1 MIENERVLGIV
12 VTDKCGVI
20 KSVSYNGDNLDT
32 NLIGAKWYNA
42 FSIPVEKAQMV
53 ERGESRVFRIC
64 ESGDKLTVFSSYGK
78 DGTICGYHILV
89 EKSCE
94 EEEYSTQ
101 FLNKVS
107 CLGKIV
113 PGIAHEINNPL
124 AYVSGWLQMF
134 FVETNDAD
142 PKKKTYE
149 TLIREFERIA
159 TLANGLL
166 DFTRQTPRSKKIF
179 DINKVIEDIITII
192 GYTMKNENVEIIK
205 SLAPEIVA
213 YGDSNRLKQVF
224 INILQNAREVMPD
237 GGTMYIST
245 SMLQDD
251 SVQIQ
256 FRDTG
261 CGISKEQ
268 LSKIFCHTYTT
279 KADYNG
285 SGLGLSVCKTIIEEF
300 GGTIDLDSKIG
311 EGTVVSIVLA
321 KCPADQDKDHEDVTQ
336 SLNFS
341 HI

>member
-1 MIENERVLGIV
+1 MVENEKVLGIV
-12 VTDKCGVI
+12 VTDKAGVI
-20 KSVSYNGDNLDT
+20 KSVSYSNGDLDAS
-32 NLIGAKWYNA
+32 LIGEKWYSA
-42 FSIPVEKAQMV
+42 FSIPVEETQML
-53 ERGESRVFRIC
+53 EQGNPKIFRMR
-64 ESGDKLTVFSSYGK
+64 ESGDKLTVSRAYNK
-78 DGTICGYHILV
+78 DGNVSGYHILI
-89 EKSCE
+89 ERNC

-134 FVETNDAD
+134 LVETNDTD

-159 TLANGLL
+159 NLANGLL
-166 DFTRQTPRSKKIF
+166 DFTRQTPRSKKVF
-179 DINKVIEDIITII
+179 DVNKVVEDIITII

-205 SLAPEIVA
+205 SLTPGIVA
-213 YGDSNRLKQVF
+213 FGDSNRLKQVF

-237 GGTMYIST
+237 GGTMYITT
-245 SMLQDD
+245 SILQDN

-261 CGISKEQ
+261 CGISREQ
-268 LSKIFCHTYTT
+268 LSKIFSPAYTT
-279 KADYNG
+279 KADCNG

-300 GGTIDLDSKIG
+300 GGTINLDSKIG
-311 EGTVVSIVLA
+311 EGAIVSIVLA
-321 KCPADQDKDHEDVTQ
+321 KCPIGQDKDHENVA
-336 SLNFS
+336 
-341 HI
+341 